1 MTLQKYYRF
10 ITKHPG
16 FPEIGAISAF
26 RANIEDE
33 FGKGQQKLDEVV
45 REIRVKNGE
54 PLEKR
59 NTRGAIRSSKYQGP
73 SNTALKSPI
82 QLRGFFDTSHYK
94 TLNKEIRNE
103 IMRHMAKFM
112 AEALEIS
119 RVKTQ
124 QDIGGGPREFKGKY
138 LPTQPHPDDM
148 YNKIADSLRWY
159 DNPNQGQANQF
170 TRYIAGSYDKN
181 DTDLAPTGV
190 KGRRGYNLIELTE
203 KGLGAY
209 DTETHPIRGTA
220 RLHNAP
226 WGHMKGR

>member
-1 MTLQKYYRF
+1 MTLRKYYRF
-10 ITKHPG
+10 ITRHPG

-26 RANIEDE
+26 RANVEDE

-45 REIRVKNGE
+45 RKIRVKNGE

-59 NTRGAIRSSKYQGP
+59 NTRGAIRSNRHQV
-73 SNTALKSPI
+73 SPV

-119 RVKTQ
+119 RGKTQ
-124 QDIGGGPREFKGKY
+124 QDIGGGPRAFKGKY
-138 LPTQPHPDDM
+138 IPTQANPDDM

-170 TRYIAGSYDKN
+170 TRYIAGSYDDS

-190 KGRRGYNLIELTE
+190 KGSRGYNLIELTE
-203 KGLGAY
+203 EGHGGY

-226 WGHMKGR
+226 WGYEAMKGR